1 MSPPA
6 AAILAVDGGNSKTDL
21 ALIDRDGGVLAR
33 LTGPT
38 TSHQQVGR
46 AAGIERL
53 VALVGDLYRVG
64 GLAPAGDT
72 PDVGV
77 YGLAGA
83 DTPGDTRRLRTDI
96 EARGLAAKAIVIND
110 SFTPIRA
117 GTDRAWGVSLIC
129 GSGVN
134 AAGIAPDGR
143 TARLA
148 ALGDISGDWGGGG
161 DIGTAG
167 LGAAVRARDGRGPAT
182 VLATE
187 VPAHFGLKRPIDVTR
202 RVEAGA
208 FGRDHLRSLSPVVF
222 TAAARGDGVARSII
236 DRQADELVAMAAAI
250 IRRLRMT
257 RLAPD
262 VVLAGGVFA
271 ARDEPFEAR
280 IRAGIQAVARDATIR
295 RLDARPVL
303 GVALLGLDEIH
314 GSDPDRHA
322 AAVRRVRSELGSWA
336 PGSDPVGRG

>member
-1 MSPPA
+1 MTRSA

-21 ALIDRDGGVLAR
+21 ALIDGDGGLLAR

-46 AAGIERL
+46 AAGIDRL
-53 VALVGDLYRVG
+53 VGLVAELYRVA
-64 GLAPAGDT
+64 GLAPRA
-72 PDVGV
+72 PLDVGV
-77 YGLAGA
+77 FGLAGA

-236 DRQADELVAMAAAI
+236 DRQADELVAMAGAI

-322 AAVRRVRSELGSWA
+322 AAVRRLRSELGSWA
-336 PGSDPVGRG
+336 PGSDPVERG

>member
-1 MSPPA
+1 VSRPA

-21 ALIDRDGGVLAR
+21 ALIDRDGGVLAT

-46 AAGIERL
+46 AAGIDRL
-53 VALVGDLYRVG
+53 VGLVADLY
-64 GLAPAGDT
+64 GLAGLEPAEARVE
-72 PDVGV
+72 VGV

-96 EARGLAAKAIVIND
+96 EARCLASKTIVVND

-117 GTDRAWGVSLIC
+117 GTDRSWGVSLIC

-182 VLATE
+182 VLETT
-187 VPAHFGLKRPIDVTR
+187 VPGHFGLKRPIDVTR
-202 RVEAGA
+202 RLEAGT
-208 FGRDHLRSLSPVVF
+208 FGPDHLRSLSPVVF
-222 TAAARGDGVARSII
+222 AAASGGDRVARSIL
-236 DRQADELVAMAAAI
+236 DRQADELVAMAGAI
-250 IRRLRMT
+250 IRRLRIA

-271 ARDEPFEAR
+271 ARDERFEQR
-280 IRAGIQAVARDATIR
+280 IRTGIRGVARDATVR

-303 GVALLGLDEIH
+303 GVALLGLDVVH
-314 GSDPDRHA
+314 ASDPDTHA
-322 AAVRRVRSELGSWA
+322 AAVRRLRSELGSWA
-336 PGSDPVGRG
+336 PGSDGVSPD